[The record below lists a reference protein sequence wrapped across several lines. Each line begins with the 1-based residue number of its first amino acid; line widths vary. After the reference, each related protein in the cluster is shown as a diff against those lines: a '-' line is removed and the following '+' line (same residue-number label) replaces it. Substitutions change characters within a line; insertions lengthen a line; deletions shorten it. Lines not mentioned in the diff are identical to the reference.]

1 MYFVSQRLAITFAL
15 TLEGVFMLL
24 KVLPDGYKYMAVSS
38 FSDMTQ
44 FLTSIQDRKDGKA
57 VVNVTFR
64 ASGNEEKSRTL
75 SIPLMPDT
83 EKLEPFNVDMYG
95 ATAAAFK
102 MPHEYNAWFSECFGY
117 QVVLVFQGDNKRDV
131 QWKDL
136 VQTQNASRLA
146 RVPLLGSAIPQT
158 PQITFADCAP
168 YLVVSSTSLDNVS
181 SRLAPDEPMDVTKF
195 RPNIVLSG
203 ADEAWEEDYWS
214 KVRIGSIE
222 LIMKHN
228 CVRCA
233 SVNVDYET
241 GKPGTGVAGQVL
253 KKLQKDRRVD
263 KGAKWSPVFG
273 RYAFWKGAASAQ
285 VFRVGDEAVVIDRNK
300 DRTVF
305 SSLPRSE
312 HDSLCTDLHRLAR
325 HRMKQK
331 GPIAQGEIAF
341 DQVCKHL
348 RIRPQRQCR
357 HDLDRFLERRLR
369 SFVCRRKKWY
379 SLRRYGV
386 KI

>member
-1 MYFVSQRLAITFAL
+1 LPRCVLVADAPNKIYVYPIKSLRPTKLKAAVATKYGFEHDRMYFVSGSLAITFTL
-15 TLEGVFMLL
+15 TLIGVYMLL
-24 KVLPDGYKYMAVSS
+24 KVLPEGYQNMAVSN

-44 FLTSIQDRKDGKA
+44 FLTSIEDRKDGKA

-64 ASGNEEKSRTL
+64 AFGNEEKSKTL
-75 SIPLMPDT
+75 SVPLAPDT
-83 EKLEPFNVDMYG
+83 EKLDPFNVDMHG
-95 ATAAAFK
+95 ASTAAFK

-117 QVVLVFQGDNKRDV
+117 QVVLVYLGDNKREV
-131 QWKDL
+131 LWKDL
-136 VQTQNASRLA
+136 VQTQNASLLA

-168 YLVVSSTSLDNVS
+168 YLVVSSTSLDDVS

-214 KVRIGSIE
+214 KVRIGNTE

-241 GKPGTGVAGQVL
+241 GKPGTGVSGQVL

-273 RYAFWKGAASAQ
+273 RYAFWRGADGGQ
-285 VFRVGDEAVVIDRNK
+285 VFKVGDEAVVTDRNK

-305 SSLPRSE
+305 SKLPRSE
-312 HDSLCTDLHRLAR
+312 HDLT
-325 HRMKQK
+325 M
-331 GPIAQGEIAF
+331 
-341 DQVCKHL
+341 
-348 RIRPQRQCR
+348 
-357 HDLDRFLERRLR
+357 
-369 SFVCRRKKWY
+369 Y
-379 SLRRYGV
+379 
-386 KI
+386 